1 MDNTAFKLQ
10 MALLEFNK
18 DKPNWW
24 TWKKV
29 DDNGDKI
36 PGNQRMTYAN
46 IILQDETATMPSEV
60 ALNNKISSMEQDETD
75 RINKK
80 NTDQASGK
88 AKLKDLGLNDDEI
101 KALTGA

>member
-1 MDNTAFKLQ
+1 MSDTVFKLQ

-24 TWKKV
+24 NWKKV
-29 DDNGDKI
+29 DDDGNKI

-60 ALNNKISSMEQDETD
+60 DVNNKISSMGQDEID

-80 NTDQASGK
+80 DTDQASGK

>member
-1 MDNTAFKLQ
+1 MSDTSFKLQ

-24 TWKKV
+24 NWKKI
-29 DDNGDKI
+29 DSNGNKI
-36 PGNQRMTYAN
+36 PNDQRMTYPN
-46 IILQDETATMPSEV
+46 IILQDKTATMPSEEDV
-60 ALNNKISSMEQDETD
+60 NNKILSMEQDETD

-80 NTDQASGK
+80 NTDKASGK
-88 AKLKDLGLNDDEI
+88 TKLKNLGLNDDEI